1 MRFCVTVLS
10 EANIMTEAERINK
23 LMFSGGFK
31 HIVLDTD
38 TKNEVDDQFALTYLY
53 RLHQCGEIS
62 LDAVYAAPFT
72 HDPAPEAGEGMLES
86 YDEIIKIMKLLGKDD
101 CEGFAF
107 KGSDRFL
114 KAEAVRSPAAEDLI
128 KRALTFTKDEPL
140 YVVAIGAITNVAS
153 AILMNPEI
161 IERIVVIWLGGT
173 AVNENWA
180 NEYNLEQDAA
190 ASRIVL
196 DCGVP
201 LVQLPCRGVVDRF
214 TTTLSE
220 LERFIDNKTAIGS
233 YLTSLIREA
242 DNSKAYSRIIWDVT
256 AAGFAV
262 HPEWFSS
269 ELIHTPR
276 LTEEPAACDNFRVL
290 DCYKKQRKML
300 YWSRDSR
307 RHFMRAVTNI
317 DRDRLFYDLFTK
329 INKEG

>member
-1 MRFCVTVLS
+1 
-10 EANIMTEAERINK
+10 MTEYERIRK
-23 LMFSGGFK
+23 LGFTNGYK

-72 HDPAPEAGEGMLES
+72 HSPEPEAGEGMLQS
-86 YDEIIKIMKLLGKDD
+86 YDEIIKILDLLGKHGTD
-101 CEGFAF
+101 GFAF

-114 KAEAVRSPAAEDLI
+114 DGAAVLSPAAEDLI
-128 KRALTFTKDEPL
+128 DRAMRFTPEDPL
-140 YVVAIGAITNVAS
+140 YVVAIGAITNIAS
-153 AILMNPEI
+153 AVLMKPEI

-180 NEYNLEQDAA
+180 NEYNLEQDPA
-190 ASRIVL
+190 ASRIIL

-214 TTTLSE
+214 TTDLAE
-220 LERFIDNKTAIGS
+220 LERFIDGKTEIGS

-242 DNSKAYSRIIWDVT
+242 DNGKAYSRIIWDVT

-269 ELIHTPR
+269 ELINTPR
-276 LTEEPAACDNFRVL
+276 LTEEPAVCDEFRVL
-290 DCYKKQRKML
+290 DCYKNQRKML
-300 YWSRDSR
+300 YWSNDSR
-307 RHFMRAVTNI
+307 RHFMREVTNI
-317 DRDRLFYDLFTK
+317 NRDRLFYDLFTK
-329 INKEG
+329 INNE